1 MVSGIMNSMNQD
13 PEEKKMLID
22 KPIFHSRINNEN
34 ITGKEKWL
42 GYFIGSAGALLI
54 NAMLAQGVRFLRRR
68 QTVRGNPLF
77 RTQQPAERK

>member
-13 PEEKKMLID
+13 PEVKKMLID
-22 KPIFHSRINNEN
+22 KPIFHSRINSEN

-42 GYFIGSAGALLI
+42 GYFIGPAGALLI
-54 NAMLAQGVRFLRRR
+54 NAMLAQGVRLLRGRE
-68 QTVRGNPLF
+68 TVRGNPLF